1 MMLKWANRLGRLVLV
16 AFALIVV
23 YRFWVWWMPDEPET
37 YLRTDLVNAQESDA
51 FITGFA
57 IVALVQF
64 DVGRDDLVPFS
75 FIEPEANREDV
86 KGFCYRLY
94 ELAIGYD
101 SLWATVKSAE
111 AQQGSEVKIDPPRVL
126 AADVIEARQGGDR
139 TSQAKCDR
147 INLVSGDTTNDV
159 RLEKLRQS
167 LVENQQW
174 DSHVRH
180 AANVVTTFSATIAE
194 RRRVVFDNRL
204 DKLETASRE
213 LGSTATTEQYNAWL
227 KTSRENLSVPA
238 EDGGERS
245 LRRSTEIDELDNAQP
260 LPETTTTDDRGSTQ
274 RRSLLADT
282 KNAIGGA
289 LESEA
294 SSVRLAMAD
303 AGGFLGTL
311 KLTFSTIGIFT
322 QEARKWIFWKSGQ
335 FYIRQDFADAT
346 YGSDFTLDLARSRG
360 GLFSPRRL
368 EITVPEPYLL
378 SLDRYTKLIVAK
390 PEQFRIKIDGDT
402 GNTIEAAMKADLQ
415 EQIDRVEPQAIR
427 FAKALLTTQI
437 QQLVQAEVSE
447 VSVRFAERDSTS
459 PRQLTELVRLM
470 REQRDSDAE

>member
-1 MMLKWANRLGRLVLV
+1 MLKWADRLGRLVLLS
-16 AFALIVV
+16 FAVIVV

-51 FITGFA
+51 FVTGFA
-57 IVALVQF
+57 MVALVQF
-64 DVGRDDLVPFS
+64 DTGRDKLVAFS
-75 FIEPEANREDV
+75 FIEPEANRRDV

-94 ELAIGYD
+94 ELVIGYD

-111 AQQGSEVKIDPPRVL
+111 ARQGSEVQIDPPRVL
-126 AADVIEARQGGDR
+126 AADVVEARQGGDD

-147 INLVSGDTTNDV
+147 INLVSGETNNGA
-159 RLEKLRQS
+159 RLAMLQQS
-167 LVENQQW
+167 LVDNNQW

-180 AANVVTTFSATIAE
+180 ATNVITTFSATIAA
-194 RRRVVFDNRL
+194 RRRAVFDNRL
-204 DKLETASRE
+204 DNLETASRG
-213 LGSTATTEQYNAWL
+213 LAGTATVAQYNEWL
-227 KTSRENLSVPA
+227 ERSREGLSVA
-238 EDGGERS
+238 ASDEGTRE
-245 LRRSTEIDELDNAQP
+245 LRRTTNIEALDSAQP
-260 LPETTTTDDRGSTQ
+260 LPETRGIDDRGESQ
-274 RRSLLADT
+274 SRGLLGDAKD
-282 KNAIGGA
+282 AIGGA

-294 SSVRLAMAD
+294 SHVRLAIAD

-322 QEARKWIFWKSGQ
+322 QQARKWVFWKNGQ

-360 GLFSPRRL
+360 GLFAPRRL

-378 SLDRYTKLIVAK
+378 ALDRYTTVIVARPDDFQLK
-390 PEQFRIKIDGDT
+390 LEDDT

-415 EQIDRVEPQAIR
+415 TQIDRVEPQAIR

-437 QQLVQAEVSE
+437 QQLVEADVSE
-447 VSVRFAERDSTS
+447 VRVRFAERDSAS
-459 PRQLTELVRLM
+459 PQQLTELIRLM
-470 REQRDSDAE
+470 RERPEEND